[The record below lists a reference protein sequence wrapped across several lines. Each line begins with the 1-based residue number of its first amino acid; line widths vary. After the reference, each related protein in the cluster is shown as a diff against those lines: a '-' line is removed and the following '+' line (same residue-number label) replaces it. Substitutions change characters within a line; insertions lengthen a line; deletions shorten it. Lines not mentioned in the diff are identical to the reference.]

1 MKYKDD
7 DIVLVKSDNIYKFK
21 DLLPTNRDYMY
32 LKVISN
38 GKILISRGKFVK
50 TIFKLRN
57 IEKKFISDLK
67 IEFFNDYIN
76 ALLEK
81 VKYENSAYQ
90 FNFQYKDNIMLYSC
104 SIYPCMVYEEC
115 KSFDIIIRKN
125 HKNQTN
131 HQYFTE
137 L

>member
-67 IEFFNDYIN
+67 IEFFNDYID